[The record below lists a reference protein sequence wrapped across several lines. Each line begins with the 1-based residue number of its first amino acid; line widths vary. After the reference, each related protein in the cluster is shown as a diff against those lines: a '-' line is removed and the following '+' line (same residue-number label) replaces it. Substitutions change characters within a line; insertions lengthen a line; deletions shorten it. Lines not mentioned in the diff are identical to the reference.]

1 MARDPS
7 QIRQA
12 LDAVPRPSSGTDSFG
27 MPLVIISPT
36 TSKSTSGNYSGSV
49 TGTKIT
55 DATPKAENISEIDLI
70 KKDLKALKG
79 AFYKNNTP
87 SNQDFVKSSR
97 FTNRVRLP
105 IYATAP
111 TTCAIGEVYVNSG
124 SGKLYVCSSAN
135 TWSLV
140 GGQV

>member
-1 MARDPS
+1 MDRKTFLQQNLTPKTPS
-7 QIRQA
+7 TR
-12 LDAVPRPSSGTDSFG
+12 TDSFG
-27 MPLVIISPT
+27 MPLIQTNSSPT
-36 TSKSTSGNYSGSV
+36 PSKGTNGNYSGSV

-55 DATPKAENISEIDLI
+55 DATPKSENISEIDII
-70 KKDLKALKG
+70 KNDLKALKG

-111 TTCAIGEVYVNSG
+111 TTCAIGEVYVNSA
-124 SGKLYVCSSAN
+124 SGKLYVCSASN

-140 GGQV
+140 GTQV